1 MDLKVS
7 DSRLSF
13 LLTYVHSLSKTI
25 LGLFTLLIANGT
37 VFNDAV
43 MFRSRSG

>member
-13 LLTYVHSLSKTI
+13 LLTYVHSLSKTV
-25 LGLFTLLIANGT
+25 LELFTLLTESGT

>member
-13 LLTYVHSLSKTI
+13 LLTYIHSLNETI
-25 LGLFTLLIANGT
+25 LELFTLLIENGT
-37 VFNDAV
+37 IFNDAV